1 MTKTPSQ
8 KWEEEITTYR
18 KKCQRILL
26 VSSSVRYVGLINEYG
41 RTLTGIIKQGTNPLL
56 KPGQVRNEFFLI
68 STMLSMRS
76 TNYSAIGD
84 MDYAI
89 FKHKKVTLL
98 AFSRKEGTYYISM
111 GEDATFDSLFEII
124 NKIKKLI

>member
-1 MTKTPSQ
+1 MVKTPNQ
-8 KWEEEITTYR
+8 KWEEEITAYR

-26 VSSSVRYVGLINEYG
+26 VSPSIRYVGLINEYG

-89 FKHKKVTLL
+89 FRHKKVTLL
-98 AFSRKEGTYYISM
+98 VFSRKEGTYYIPV
-111 GEDATFDSLFEII
+111 DHYTTLDSLSEMIS
-124 NKIKKLI
+124 KIKKLI

>member
-1 MTKTPSQ
+1 MTKTPNQ
-8 KWEEEITTYR
+8 KWEDEIVAYR

-26 VSSSVRYVGLINEYG
+26 VSSSIRYVGLINEYG

-84 MDYAI
+84 MDYAL
-89 FKHKKVTLL
+89 FKHKKVMLL
-98 AFSRKEGTYYISM
+98 VFSQKEGTYYISIDQ
-111 GEDATFDSLFEII
+111 GVTFDSLSEII
-124 NKIKKLI
+124 SKIKKLI

>member
-1 MTKTPSQ
+1 MTKTPNQ
-8 KWEEEITTYR
+8 KWVEEISAYR

-26 VSSSVRYVGLINEYG
+26 ISSSIRYVGLINEYG

-76 TNYSAIGD
+76 SNYSAIGD

-89 FKHKKVTLL
+89 FKHKKITLL
-98 AFSRKEGTYYISM
+98 AFRRKEGTYYISL
-111 GEDATFDSLFEII
+111 DQNVTFDSLSEMIS
-124 NKIKKLI
+124 KIKKLI

>member
-1 MTKTPSQ
+1 MIKTPNQ
-8 KWEEEITTYR
+8 KWGDEIAAYR

-26 VSSSVRYVGLINEYG
+26 VSSSIRYVGLINEYG

-56 KPGQVRNEFFLI
+56 KPRQVRNEFFLI

-76 TNYSAIGD
+76 SNYSSIGD

-98 AFSRKEGTYYISM
+98 VFSGKEGTYYISLDQ
-111 GEDATFDSLFEII
+111 DATLDSLSEII
-124 NKIKKLI
+124 GKIKKLI